1 MYNKAGRKL
10 CVRQVVFLEKEEN
23 AMDFL
28 TLAKARYSCKKFSDQ
43 PVEKE
48 KLEQTLEAGRLAPTA
63 KNNQPQHIYV
73 LSSKESLE
81 LVDKITPCRY
91 GAPVVLAVAHD
102 KNNVFE
108 YPGGAYN
115 SGAEDAAIVATH
127 LVLGAKDVGL
137 DTCWLNFFDPDKAKE
152 LLGLPENEA
161 VTILI
166 DVGYPDTAAKP
177 LPNHESR
184 KPLSETVTYR

>member
-1 MYNKAGRKL
+1 
-10 CVRQVVFLEKEEN
+10 
-23 AMDFL
+23 MDFL
-28 TLAKARYSCKKFSDQ
+28 ELAKARYSCKKFANT

-48 KLEQTLEAGRLAPTA
+48 KLEKILEAGRLAPTA
-63 KNNQPQHIYV
+63 KNSQPQHIYV
-73 LSSKESLE
+73 LSSPESLA
-81 LVDKITPCRY
+81 LADKITPCRY
-91 GAPVVLAVAHD
+91 GAPTVLAVAHD
-102 KNNVFE
+102 TTNVFE

-127 LVLGAKDVGL
+127 IVLAAKAIGL

-152 LLGLPENEA
+152 ILNLPDNEA
-161 VTILI
+161 LTILI
-166 DVGYPDTAAKP
+166 DVGYPDESAKP

>member
-10 CVRQVVFLEKEEN
+10 CVRQVVFLEKEKN
-23 AMDFL
+23 AMNFL

-166 DVGYPDTAAKP
+166 DVGYPDPAAKP

>member
-1 MYNKAGRKL
+1 MN
-10 CVRQVVFLEKEEN
+10 FLE
-23 AMDFL
+23 
-28 TLAKARYSCKKFSDQ
+28 LAKARYSCKKFSDK

-48 KLEQTLEAGRLAPTA
+48 KLEQVLEAGRLAPTA

-73 LSSKESLE
+73 LSSKESLA
-81 LVDKITPCRY
+81 LADQLTPCRY

-102 KNNVFE
+102 KANVFE

-115 SGAEDAAIVATH
+115 SGAEDAAIIATH
-127 LVLGAKDVGL
+127 LVLAAKSVGL

-152 LLGLPENEA
+152 LLQLPKNEEL
-161 VTILI
+161 TILI
-166 DVGYPDTAAKP
+166 DVGYPDAAAKP
-177 LPNHESR
+177 LPNHDSR